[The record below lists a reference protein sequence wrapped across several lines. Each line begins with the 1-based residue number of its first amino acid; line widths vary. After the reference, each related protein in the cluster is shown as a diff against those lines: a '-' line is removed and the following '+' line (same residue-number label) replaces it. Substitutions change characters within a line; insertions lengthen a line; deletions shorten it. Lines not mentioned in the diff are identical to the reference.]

1 MRFETLIAHSFGPF
15 QGSELN
21 FAEGMTVLYGP
32 NEAGKS
38 SWHAALFAGL
48 CGLRRGRGKQR
59 KEDVEFVYRHRSWG
73 AEDWKVGLVVSLA
86 DGRRV
91 QLTHD
96 LDSHTG
102 KAEDIVLGREYVDEI
117 LYDGSPDGSTWLG
130 LTRDTFPA
138 VACVRQGQL
147 LEILESPEA
156 LREHLQR
163 AADTFGTEG
172 TAAGAL
178 EIIKNFRREHLGTMR
193 TTSRKPLRRATLGRE
208 SAEQALEEARAKR
221 QDYDHLLGQKVE
233 LATET
238 GNVATRRRLLVAAAA
253 RADARATRERLK
265 KASELAEIY
274 SHEPPLDPTD
284 QQELM
289 KEATEAVAS
298 WKNRPSVVVFPDPGS
313 SDLEQEL
320 ANLPGVP
327 DGDFDVDPELT
338 KAAQE
343 HEVGR
348 QLLDEHEGARPCPEE
363 TVLSRDLDPEEL
375 RKLAQAV
382 STLRPALDP
391 ELESLRTSLDTRIA
405 RLRSTQSRFKK
416 LLVGGAALLLL
427 GMIVLVFQVSWP
439 GFALLAVGLVLLAL
453 PVFRNPAREIAAH
466 YERLSEVNDELG
478 ESKFEL
484 DGWDRAQAA
493 AKETLATLKLEPD
506 AESILRKATEVE
518 QGIEDQR
525 ALAKWESG
533 KKTRQEQ
540 YDGARRRL
548 EALLT
553 SKGVETQEDLSES
566 VKEYQK
572 ACRIRRQQKTLQ
584 DSRTRARSQ
593 EERAR
598 YSELKRQQACELIQK
613 AAGKCEVSGEEEEGL
628 VLALEDW
635 LEKKQQET
643 RVWEK
648 EIKDRAQLQS
658 LLDGRSLQELESS
671 VVELEE
677 RAQTRSAGMDDHELD
692 AIDLDAAPSE
702 LESARG
708 QERELE
714 RDLTR
719 IRTQLSE
726 REGSMVPVAEEEEA
740 LDKARAELER
750 VTRLDEVLEI
760 TSEFLAKAQEE
771 VHRTVAPQ
779 LSDVIRE
786 WLPKITAGR
795 YQDARVDPE
804 NLVIKVKEK
813 SGEWREATQL
823 SHGTAEQIYL
833 LLRVAL
839 VKYLTQPKETCPLI
853 LDDVTVQS
861 DSTRTRAIL
870 DTLLALSEERQV
882 IVFSQ
887 EDEVLEWAE
896 KNLHEPA
903 HSLVRLNPI
912 PV

>member
-15 QGSELN
+15 QDSELN
-21 FAEGMTVLYGP
+21 FAQGMTVLYGP

-59 KEDVEFVYRHRSWG
+59 KEDLEFAYKHRPWG
-73 AEDWKVGLVVSLA
+73 AEDWQVGLVVSLT

-96 LDSHTG
+96 LDLRTG
-102 KAEDIVLGREYVDEI
+102 QAEDIVLGREYVDEI

-138 VACVRQGQL
+138 VACVGQGQL

-172 TAAGAL
+172 TAARAL
-178 EIIKNFRREHLGTMR
+178 EIIKNFRREHLGTTR
-193 TTSRKPLRRATLGRE
+193 ANSRKPLRLAAIGLE
-208 SAEQALEEARAKR
+208 SAGQALEEVRAKR
-221 QDYDHLLGQKVE
+221 QDYDQLLGQKVE

-238 GNVATRRRLLVAAAA
+238 ENVATRRRLLVAAAA

-289 KEATEAVAS
+289 KEATGAVAS

-320 ANLPGVP
+320 ASLPGVP

-343 HEVGR
+343 HEVCR
-348 QLLDEHEGARPCPEE
+348 QLLDEHEGERPCPEG
-363 TVLSRDLDPEEL
+363 TVLSRDLDPDEL
-375 RKLAQAV
+375 RKLAQAI
-382 STLRPALDP
+382 STPRPAVDP
-391 ELESLRTSLDTRIA
+391 ELESLRTSLDTRIV
-405 RLRSTQSRFKK
+405 RLRLTQSRFKK
-416 LLVGGAALLLL
+416 LLVGGTALLLL

-439 GFALLAVGLVLLAL
+439 GFALLAVGLALLAL
-453 PVFRNPAREIAAH
+453 PVFRSPGREIAAR
-466 YERLSEVNDELG
+466 YERLSDVNDELG
-478 ESKFEL
+478 ESKFKL
-484 DGWDRAQAA
+484 DGWDRAQDA
-493 AKETLATLKLEPD
+493 AKETLATLELEPD

-518 QGIEDQR
+518 QGIEGQR
-525 ALAKWESG
+525 ALAKWRSD
-533 KKTRQEQ
+533 KKARQEQ
-540 YDGARRRL
+540 YEGARRRL
-548 EALLT
+548 DALLT
-553 SKGVETQEDLSES
+553 GKGVETQEDLSES
-566 VKEYQK
+566 VEEYQK
-572 ACRIRRQQKTLQ
+572 ACRIRRQRKTLQ
-584 DSRTRARSQ
+584 ESLTRVLSQ

-598 YSELKRQQACELIQK
+598 DSELKRQQAHELIQR
-613 AAGKCEVSGEEEEGL
+613 AAGKCGVSGQEEGL
-628 VLALEDW
+628 GSGLEDW

-648 EIKDRAQLQS
+648 EIKDRAQLKS

-677 RAQTRSAGMDDHELD
+677 RAQTRRAGMDDHELD
-692 AIDLDAAPSE
+692 VIDLDAAPSE
-702 LESARG
+702 LESVRG

-714 RDLTR
+714 RNLTR
-719 IRTQLSE
+719 LRTQLSE
-726 REGSMVPVAEEEEA
+726 RESSMVPVAEQEEA
-740 LDKARAELER
+740 LDKAQAELAR
-750 VTRLDEVLEI
+750 VTKLDEVLVI

-813 SGEWREATQL
+813 SGEWRESTQL

-839 VKYLTQPKETCPLI
+839 VKYLTQPQETCPLI

-896 KNLHEPA
+896 ENLHAPP
-903 HSLVRLNPI
+903 HTLVHLNPI

>member
-21 FAEGMTVLYGP
+21 FAQGMTILYGP

-48 CGLRRGRGKQR
+48 CGLRRGRGKR
-59 KEDVEFVYRHRSWG
+59 KGALEFAYKHRPWG
-73 AEDWKVGLVVSLA
+73 AEDWKVSLVVSLA

-96 LDSHTG
+96 LDSRTG

-138 VACVRQGQL
+138 VACVGQGQL

-193 TTSRKPLRRATLGRE
+193 INSRKPLRLATLGRE
-208 SAEQALEEARAKR
+208 SAEQALEQARAKR
-221 QDYDHLLGQKVE
+221 HDYDQLLGQKVE

-238 GNVATRRRLLVAAAA
+238 EKVATMRRLLVAAVA

-265 KASELAEIY
+265 KASELAKIY

-284 QQELM
+284 QQELI

-320 ANLPGVP
+320 ASLPGVP

-343 HEVGR
+343 HEVCR
-348 QLLDEHEGARPCPEE
+348 QLLDGHEGERPCPEGI
-363 TVLSRDLDPEEL
+363 VLSRDLDPEEL
-375 RKLAQAV
+375 RKLAQAI
-382 STLRPALDP
+382 STPRPAVDR
-391 ELESLRTSLDTRIA
+391 ELESRRTSLDTRIA
-405 RLRSTQSRFKK
+405 RLRSTQSRFKR
-416 LLVGGAALLLL
+416 LLVGGTALLLL

-439 GFALLAVGLVLLAL
+439 GFALLAVGLALLAL

-466 YERLSEVNDELG
+466 YERLSKVNDELG
-478 ESKFEL
+478 VSKFEL
-484 DGWDRAQAA
+484 DGWDRSQTAA
-493 AKETLATLKLEPD
+493 RETLAKLELEPD
-506 AESILRKATEVE
+506 AESILHKATEVE

-525 ALAKWESG
+525 ALAKWKSG
-533 KKTRQEQ
+533 KKTHQEQ
-540 YDGARRRL
+540 YDGARKRL
-548 EALLT
+548 EALLM

-572 ACRIRRQQKTLQ
+572 ACRIRRQRKTLQ

-593 EERAR
+593 EEGAR

-613 AAGKCEVSGEEEEGL
+613 AAGKCEVSGEEEDL

-648 EIKDRAQLQS
+648 EIKGRAQLKS
-658 LLDGRSLQELESS
+658 LLEGRSLQELESS

-692 AIDLDAAPSE
+692 AIDLDAAASE
-702 LESARG
+702 LESVRG

-726 REGSMVPVAEEEEA
+726 RESSMVPVAEEEEA

-771 VHRTVAPQ
+771 VHRTVAQQ

-896 KNLHEPA
+896 ENLHKPTR
-903 HSLVRLNPI
+903 SLVRLNPI

>member
-1 MRFETLIAHSFGPF
+1 MRFETLTAHSFGPF
-15 QGSELN
+15 QDSELN

-59 KEDVEFVYRHRSWG
+59 KEDLKFAYMHRPWG

-86 DGRRV
+86 DGKRV

-96 LDSHTG
+96 LDAHTA
-102 KAEDIVLGREYVDEI
+102 KAEDVVLGREYVDEI
-117 LYDGSPDGSTWLG
+117 LHDGSPDGSTWLG

-138 VACVRQGQL
+138 VACVGQGQL

-163 AADTFGTEG
+163 AADTFGREG

-193 TTSRKPLRRATLGRE
+193 TNSRKPLRLATVGRE

-221 QDYDHLLGQKVE
+221 HDYDQLLGQKVA

-238 GNVATRRRLLVAAAA
+238 GNVATRHRLLVAAAA

-265 KASELAEIY
+265 KAGELAEIY
-274 SHEPPLDPTD
+274 SHEPLPDPTN

-348 QLLDEHEGARPCPEE
+348 QLLDQHQGERPCPEG

-375 RKLAQAV
+375 RKLARAIA
-382 STLRPALDP
+382 TPRPAVDP
-391 ELESLRTSLDTRIA
+391 ELESLGTSLDARIA
-405 RLRSTQSRFKK
+405 RLRSTQSRFKR
-416 LLVGGAALLLL
+416 LLVGGTALLLL
-427 GMIVLVFQVSWP
+427 GVIVLVLQVSWP
-439 GFALLAVGLVLLAL
+439 GFTLLAVGLALLAL
-453 PVFRNPAREIAAH
+453 PVFRNPSREIAAH
-466 YERLSEVNDELG
+466 YERLREVNDELG

-484 DGWDRAQAA
+484 DGWDRSQTAA
-493 AKETLATLKLEPD
+493 RETLATLKLEPD
-506 AESILRKATEVE
+506 ARAILRKATEVE

-525 ALAKWESG
+525 ALAKWRSG
-533 KKTRQEQ
+533 KNTRQEQ

-548 EALLT
+548 DALLT

-572 ACRIRRQQKTLQ
+572 ACRIRRQRKMLQ

-598 YSELKRQQACELIQK
+598 YSELKRQQASELIQR
-613 AAGKCEVSGEEEEGL
+613 AAGKCGASGEEEDL
-628 VLALEDW
+628 VLALEEW

-648 EIKDRAQLQS
+648 EIKDRARLQS
-658 LLDGRSLQELESS
+658 LLNGRSLQELESS
-671 VVELEE
+671 VNELEE
-677 RAQTRSAGMDDHELD
+677 RAKTRSAGMDDHELE
-692 AIDLDAAPSE
+692 AIDLDGAASE
-702 LESARG
+702 LESVRG
-708 QERELE
+708 RERQLE

-719 IRTQLSE
+719 LRTQLSE
-726 REGSMVPVAEEEEA
+726 RERAMVPVAEEEEA

-853 LDDVTVQS
+853 LDDVTAQS

-896 KNLHEPA
+896 ENLHEPA
-903 HSLVRLNPI
+903 HSLVHLNPI

>member
-21 FAEGMTVLYGP
+21 FAQGMTILYGP

-48 CGLRRGRGKQR
+48 CGLRRGRGKR
-59 KEDVEFVYRHRSWG
+59 KGALEFAYKHRPWG
-73 AEDWKVGLVVSLA
+73 AEDWKVSLVVSLA

-96 LDSHTG
+96 LDSRTG

-138 VACVRQGQL
+138 VACVGQGQL

-193 TTSRKPLRRATLGRE
+193 INSRKPLRLATLGRE
-208 SAEQALEEARAKR
+208 SAEQALEQARAKR
-221 QDYDHLLGQKVE
+221 HDYDQLLGQKVE

-238 GNVATRRRLLVAAAA
+238 EKVATMRRLLVAAVA

-265 KASELAEIY
+265 KASELAKIY

-284 QQELM
+284 QQELI

-320 ANLPGVP
+320 ASLPGVP

-343 HEVGR
+343 HEVCR
-348 QLLDEHEGARPCPEE
+348 QLLDGHEGERPCPEGI
-363 TVLSRDLDPEEL
+363 VLSRDLDPEEL
-375 RKLAQAV
+375 RKLAQAI
-382 STLRPALDP
+382 STPRSAVDR
-391 ELESLRTSLDTRIA
+391 ELESRRTSLDTRIA
-405 RLRSTQSRFKK
+405 RLRSTQSRFKR
-416 LLVGGAALLLL
+416 LLVGGTALLLL

-439 GFALLAVGLVLLAL
+439 GFALLAVGLALLAL

-466 YERLSEVNDELG
+466 YERLSKVNDELG
-478 ESKFEL
+478 VSKFEL
-484 DGWDRAQAA
+484 DGWDRSQTAA
-493 AKETLATLKLEPD
+493 RETLAKLELEPD
-506 AESILRKATEVE
+506 AESILHKATEVE

-525 ALAKWESG
+525 ALAKWKSG
-533 KKTRQEQ
+533 KKTHQEQ
-540 YDGARRRL
+540 YDGARKRL
-548 EALLT
+548 EALLM

-572 ACRIRRQQKTLQ
+572 ACRIRRQRKTLQ

-593 EERAR
+593 EEGAR

-613 AAGKCEVSGEEEEGL
+613 AAGKCEVSGEEEDL

-648 EIKDRAQLQS
+648 EIKGRAQLKS
-658 LLDGRSLQELESS
+658 LLEGRSLQELESS

-692 AIDLDAAPSE
+692 AIDLDAAASE
-702 LESARG
+702 LESVRG

-726 REGSMVPVAEEEEA
+726 RESSMVPVAEEEEA

-771 VHRTVAPQ
+771 VHRTVAQQ

-804 NLVIKVKEK
+804 NLVIKVQEK

-896 KNLHEPA
+896 ENLHKPTR
-903 HSLVRLNPI
+903 SLVRLNPI

>member
-1 MRFETLIAHSFGPF
+1 MRFETLTAHWFGPF
-15 QGSELN
+15 QHSELN
-21 FAEGMTVLYGP
+21 FAQGMTVLYGP

-48 CGLRRGRGKQR
+48 CGLRRARGKQR
-59 KEDVEFVYRHRSWG
+59 KEDREFAHKHRPWG
-73 AEDWKVGLVVSLA
+73 AENWQVSLVVSLA

-96 LDSHTG
+96 LDLRTG
-102 KAEDIVLGREYVDEI
+102 KVEDVVLGREYVSEI

-138 VACVRQGQL
+138 VACVGQGQL
-147 LEILESPEA
+147 LEILESPGA

-172 TAAGAL
+172 TAAKAL
-178 EIIKNFRREHLGTMR
+178 EIIKTFRAEKVGSTRAN
-193 TTSRKPLRRATLGRE
+193 SRKPLRLAIIGLE
-208 SAEQALEEARAKR
+208 LSEQALEEAKAKR
-221 QDYDHLLGQKVE
+221 QDYDRLLVQKVE
-233 LATET
+233 LATRTER
-238 GNVATRRRLLVAAAA
+238 VRTRRRLLVAAAA
-253 RADARATRERLK
+253 RADARAARKRLE

-274 SHEPPLDPTD
+274 AHEPPLDPTD

-289 KEATEAVAS
+289 KQATEAVAS
-298 WKNRPSVVVFPDPGS
+298 WKNRPSVAVFPDPGS
-313 SDLEQEL
+313 SHLEPEL

-327 DGDFDVDPELT
+327 DGDLDVDPELT

-348 QLLDEHEGARPCPEE
+348 QLLDEHERERSCPEE
-363 TVLSRDLDPEEL
+363 TMFSLDLDPEEL
-375 RKLAQAV
+375 RKLAQAI
-382 STLRPALDP
+382 STPRPVVDP

-405 RLRSTQSRFKK
+405 KLRSTQSRFKK
-416 LLVGGAALLLL
+416 LLVGGTALLLL

-439 GFALLAVGLVLLAL
+439 GFALLAVGLALVVL

-466 YERLSEVNDELG
+466 YQRLSEVNDELG

-484 DGWDRAQAA
+484 DGWDRSQTA
-493 AKETLATLKLEPD
+493 AKETLATLELEPD

-525 ALAKWESG
+525 ALTKWRSG

-540 YDGARRRL
+540 YDGASRRL
-548 EALLT
+548 DALLT

-566 VKEYQK
+566 VEEYQK
-572 ACRIRRQQKTLQ
+572 ACRIRRQRKTLQ
-584 DSRTRARSQ
+584 ESLTWALSQ

-598 YSELKRQQACELIQK
+598 DSELKRQEARELIQR
-613 AAGKCEVSGEEEEGL
+613 AAGKCGVSGEEEDL
-628 VLALEDW
+628 VSALEDW

-648 EIKDRAQLQS
+648 EIKDRAQLKS

-677 RAQTRSAGMDDHELD
+677 RAQTRSAGIDDHKLD

-702 LESARG
+702 LESVRG

-714 RDLTR
+714 RNLTR
-719 IRTQLSE
+719 LRTQLSE
-726 REGSMVPVAEEEEA
+726 RESSMVPVAEEEEA
-740 LDKARAELER
+740 LDNAGSELGR
-750 VTRLDEVLEI
+750 VTSLNETLEL
-760 TSEFLAKAQEE
+760 TSQFLEKAQEQI
-771 VHRTVAPQ
+771 HRTVAPQ
-779 LSDVIRE
+779 LSDVIRA

-839 VKYLTQPKETCPLI
+839 VKYLTQPQETCPLI
-853 LDDVTVQS
+853 LDDVTTQS
-861 DSTRTRAIL
+861 DSIRTRAIL

-887 EDEVLEWAE
+887 EDEVLEWAKE
-896 KNLHEPA
+896 NLHEPT
-903 HSLVRLNPI
+903 HSTIRLNPI